1 MSVDEV
7 KELYNLDWVQIINDQ
22 LENPVSPNIFLS
34 KKYKNGG
41 KLSYFGGKLKKWREI
56 FYLLVGKKL
65 PSQKS
70 FAWQVM
76 N

>member
-22 LENPVSPNIFLS
+22 LENPVSLNIFQD

-41 KLSYFGGKLKKWREI
+41 KYFIYWW
-56 FYLLVGKKL
+56 VKKL
-65 PSQKS
+65 HSQKS

>member
-22 LENPVSPNIFLS
+22 LENPVSLNVFQ
-34 KKYKNGG
+34 
-41 KLSYFGGKLKKWREI
+41 
-56 FYLLVGKKL
+56 GKKI
-65 PSQKS
+65 QKM
-70 FAWQVM
+70 AG